1 MEREITI
8 DRNKQLIGSGG
19 YATVFHGTFQGS
31 PVAVKRIEHHRRCN
45 DKEETALGILKHPNI
60 VKLHKIE
67 DSEDF
72 R

>member
-8 DRNKQLIGSGG
+8 DRNKQLIGKGG
-19 YATVFHGTFQGS
+19 YATVFHGTFKGA
-31 PVAVKRIEHHRRCN
+31 PVAVNRIENHRRCN
-45 DKEETALGILKHPNI
+45 DKEEKALEVLNHPNI

-67 DSEDF
+67 DNEDF

>member
-8 DRNKQLIGSGG
+8 DRNKQPIGKGG
-19 YATVFHGTFQGS
+19 YATVFHGMFKGD

-45 DKEETALGILKHPNI
+45 DKEEKALGKLNHPNI
-60 VKLHKIE
+60 VQLHKIE